1 MRISTSG
8 AFQQGL
14 NMMLQLQAALDRT
27 QRQIASG
34 RRILSPADDPIAA
47 ARSLKL
53 REQVSRLEQ
62 FDRNATMAKN
72 RLSSEE
78 AALQSVNNVLQRVRE
93 LALQANNASQSNESR
108 RSIAVEI
115 RQHVDALVELA
126 NQQDGNGRY
135 LFGGNRDGI
144 EPVARAGAAF
154 SYDGDQG
161 QRFVQIGE
169 NRHVADGDPG
179 TAIFFHVRNGNGTF
193 SVSADAANGGT
204 GVTGPGSVLDATQYD
219 QGDYTVRFVDPQN
232 YEVADAGGTVIAS
245 GTFQD
250 GDSIS
255 FRGISVAIAGQ
266 PAAGDR
272 FLVRASRNQDVFDI
286 VAGLAASIELE
297 VGDDVAR
304 AAMTNR
310 INSGILG
317 IDQALGAVADVRTQV
332 GARLSAIEGQ
342 VDSNSAFSLGL
353 QETLAGIED
362 LDYAEALSRL
372 SIQAT
377 MLEAAQKSFVK
388 TRDLSLFDFL

>member
-1 MRISTSG
+1 
-8 AFQQGL
+8 
-14 NMMLQLQAALDRT
+14 
-27 QRQIASG
+27 
-34 RRILSPADDPIAA
+34 
-47 ARSLKL
+47 
-53 REQVSRLEQ
+53 
-62 FDRNATMAKN
+62 
-72 RLSSEE
+72 
-78 AALQSVNNVLQRVRE
+78 
-93 LALQANNASQSNESR
+93 
-108 RSIAVEI
+108 VEI
-115 RQHVDALVELA
+115 RQHVDALVQLA

-161 QRFVQIGE
+161 KRFVQIGE

-179 TAIFFHVRNGNGTF
+179 TSIFFHVRNGNGTF

-266 PAAGDR
+266 PAAGDT

-286 VAGLAASIELE
+286 VAGLAASIEFE

-332 GARLSAIEGQ
+332 GARLAAIEGQ

-372 SIQAT
+372 SIQTT